1 MREPLRPAGRES
13 RPAGRF
19 LIHNPSVADARRGRI
34 IVVEDEPFTRT
45 LVERVLASDD
55 WDVKAVGTVAEA
67 VVLLDEFE
75 PNAIV
80 CDLDLG
86 PGPSGVDLLARVARD
101 QPWIGMVVLTA
112 HAAPEL
118 AVPAASVLP
127 PDVVYVVK
135 STIERPEQITEAIG
149 AAIEGRF
156 QSRPAG
162 RMDEP
167 SIVLSPEQA
176 DVLRMLALAYSN
188 QAIADARGTSVR
200 AAEAM
205 VQRVFQALGL
215 SSEPDVNIRVQA
227 ARMWHSS
234 RITITT

>member
-1 MREPLRPAGRES
+1 MERPMSAENAPQGRS
-13 RPAGRF
+13 FVDNSTMAQGY
-19 LIHNPSVADARRGRI
+19 RGRI

-45 LVERVLASDD
+45 LIERVLTADNWIVHS
-55 WDVKAVGTVAEA
+55 VGTVSEA
-67 VVLLDEFE
+67 VLILRDVE

-86 PGPSGVDLLARVARD
+86 PGPSGVDLLASVARE

-118 AVPAASVLP
+118 AVSGASLLP
-127 PDVVYVVK
+127 DDVVYLLK
-135 STIERPEQITEAIG
+135 PAIENPEQITQAIG
-149 AAIEGRF
+149 EAIEGRF
-156 QSRPAG
+156 KSRPEAP
-162 RMDEP
+162 EIES
-167 SIVLSPEQA
+167 SIILSSEQA
-176 DVLRMLALAYSN
+176 EVLRMVAMAYSN
-188 QAIADARGTSVR
+188 NAIAEARGTSVR

-215 SSEPDVNIRVQA
+215 SSDPETNVRVQA

-234 RITITT
+234 RFTISK

>member
-1 MREPLRPAGRES
+1 MNAKKASMGRSFVDNS
-13 RPAGRF
+13 RVMQG
-19 LIHNPSVADARRGRI
+19 HRGRI

-45 LVERVLASDD
+45 LIERVLTDD
-55 WDVKAVGTVAEA
+55 NWLVHSVGTVSEA
-67 VVLLDEFE
+67 VMLLRDIE

-86 PGPSGVDLLARVARD
+86 PGPSGVDLLASVARD

-118 AVPAASVLP
+118 AVSGASLLP
-127 PDVVYVVK
+127 DDVVYLLK
-135 STIERPEQITEAIG
+135 PAIENPQQITDAIG
-149 AAIEGRF
+149 GAIEGRF
-156 QSRPAG
+156 RSRPEVA
-162 RMDEP
+162 EAEVT
-167 SIVLSPEQA
+167 INLSSEQA
-176 DVLRMLALAYSN
+176 EVLRMVAMAYSN

-215 SSEPDVNIRVQA
+215 SSDPDTNVRVQA

-234 RITITT
+234 RFTISK

>member
-1 MREPLRPAGRES
+1 MLPADRVS
-13 RPAGRF
+13 RSAGS
-19 LIHNPSVADARRGRI
+19 IVVNNSPVGDTRRGRI
-34 IVVEDEPFTRT
+34 LVVEDEPFTRT
-45 LVERVLASDD
+45 LIERVLTADQ
-55 WDVKAVGTVAEA
+55 WLVKAVGTVAEA
-67 VVLLDEFE
+67 VVLLSTFE

-86 PGPSGVDLLARVARD
+86 PGPSGVDLLARIARD

-118 AVPAASVLP
+118 AVPTSSVLP
-127 PDVVYVVK
+127 PDVVYLVK
-135 STIERPEQITEAIG
+135 SAIERPEQITEAIG

-156 QSRPAG
+156 QSRPV
-162 RMDEP
+162 DEF
-167 SIVLSPEQA
+167 SDATFVLSPEQA

-188 QAIADARGTSVR
+188 QAIAEARGTSVR

-215 SSEPDVNIRVQA
+215 SSEPDVNVRVQA
-227 ARMWHSS
+227 ARMWHTA
-234 RITITT
+234 RITITS